1 MFDAETIQTVD
12 PAALGS
18 KARAIEPKSAFS
30 LFYAMVKRAGDF
42 FAAIFILPFALI
54 SALLLLILNPFF
66 NKGPLLYR
74 QTRMG
79 KNCQPF
85 TAYKFRSMSSLAP
98 KTTEKR
104 GAFDELEE
112 HRITKLGR
120 IMRKLRIDE
129 LPQALNILKGDMSL
143 IGPRPDFID
152 HARVYILRIPGYRE
166 RHNVRP
172 GVTGLA
178 QTEVGYVSD
187 EAGFRRKVAADLT
200 YIRKMGFTYDLKIM
214 VRTAQIILCGR
225 GR

>member
-1 MFDAETIQTVD
+1 MFDADTIQAVD
-12 PAALGS
+12 PATLGPQ
-18 KARAIEPKSAFS
+18 ARAIEPKSAFK
-30 LFYAMVKRAGDF
+30 LFYAFVKRAGDF
-42 FAAIFILPFALI
+42 VAVVAILPFALI
-54 SALLLLILNPFF
+54 SALVLFVLNPFF
-66 NKGPLLYR
+66 NKGSLLFR

-85 TAYKFRSMSSLAP
+85 TAYKFRSMTSLAP

-104 GAFDELEE
+104 GAFDDLEE

-129 LPQALNILKGDMSL
+129 LPQSLNILKGDMSL
-143 IGPRPDFID
+143 IGPRPDFIE
-152 HARVYILRIPGYRE
+152 HARVYITRIPGYRE